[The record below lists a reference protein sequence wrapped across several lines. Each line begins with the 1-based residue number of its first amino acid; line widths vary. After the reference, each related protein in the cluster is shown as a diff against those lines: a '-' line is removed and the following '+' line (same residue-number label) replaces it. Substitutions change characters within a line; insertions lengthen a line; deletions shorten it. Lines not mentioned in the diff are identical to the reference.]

1 MVECTGL
8 ENRRRATYRGFE
20 SHPLR
25 HFAQARRSGA
35 GQNDAG
41 VDENEVDSERSGEV
55 VNEVQR
61 REGQSHPLRH
71 FAQARRS
78 GVGRRASRFGR

>member
-1 MVECTGL
+1 
-8 ENRRRATYRGFE
+8 
-20 SHPLR
+20 
-25 HFAQARRSGA
+25 
-35 GQNDAG
+35 